1 VTSDVI
7 SFMSEEEDTWE
18 KFIKKWEDLRCRPT
32 RPSTERM
39 ILTMK
44 CMNRLVFFSEILI
57 KWMKEKS
64 FPI

>member
-1 VTSDVI
+1 MTSDVI

-44 CMNRLVFFSEILI
+44 CMNRLVFFSEI
-57 KWMKEKS
+57 
-64 FPI
+64 